1 MNQGSS
7 SSGEQTNLQTL
18 QHYLLKNNQP
28 SSSSDPQGSRTRQVQ
43 PSERPQ
49 HLHNRQVN
57 QPDDDDDDDD
67 VVDDDPEEDEIEEKS
82 ERKPFWLVVEMEGTI
97 INKYFLV
104 DAKDVTGYPHMD
116 TLNTGKLIYAT
127 VKGKLRRCNVV
138 MASGENSSMFLTFD
152 V

>member
-7 SSGEQTNLQTL
+7 SNGESSNNLQTL
-18 QHYLLKNNQP
+18 QHYLQKNNQP
-28 SSSSDPQGSRTRQVQ
+28 SSSSDPQGSRTRQVH
-43 PSERPQ
+43 PSGRP
-49 HLHNRQVN
+49 HYLHNRQVN
-57 QPDDDDDDDD
+57 QPDDEDGDDDDL
-67 VVDDDPEEDEIEEKS
+67 DDDEIIVKP
-82 ERKPFWLVVEMEGTI
+82 ERKPFWLVVEMEATI

-104 DAKDVTGYPHMD
+104 DAKDVTGYPDMD

-138 MASGENSSMFLTFD
+138 MASGKNSSMFLTFD